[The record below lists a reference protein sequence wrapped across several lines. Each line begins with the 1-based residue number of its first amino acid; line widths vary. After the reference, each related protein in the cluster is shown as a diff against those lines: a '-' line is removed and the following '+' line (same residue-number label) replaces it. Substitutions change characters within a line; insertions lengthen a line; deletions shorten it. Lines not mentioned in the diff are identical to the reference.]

1 MKGLLQILI
10 CWTAGSLIS
19 RLTGGVIPGNII
31 GMVLLFAG
39 LRRGWFDAAA
49 VRPAAEWLL
58 GTMALFFVPF
68 GVGLVESWQ
77 QVADN
82 LCAIVVAT
90 VLSTVIVLF
99 TAGHL
104 FQYFNS
110 GKRPRK

>member
-1 MKGLLQILI
+1 MKGLLQILV
-10 CWTAGSLIS
+10 CWTAGNLLG

-39 LRRGWFDAAA
+39 LRRGWFDALA

-82 LCAIVVAT
+82 LLAIVVST

-104 FQYFNS
+104 FQYFNFR
-110 GKRPRK
+110 KKPRE